1 MKLCLIAVLALV
13 ASWAILLSPHAA
25 VADPPKEAELLK
37 RIEQLEKR
45 VADLEKAI
53 KERPSV
59 KEPATAAEKN
69 LIGSWTI
76 TADSKKTAIAKKA
89 KLRAKSSEMIWT
101 GHWTDLNLKADGT
114 CDLVMRGE
122 VYKKGS
128 YKVTVVGSIKSL
140 FIKWVPLYFGAEVTQ
155 PRAPIQ
161 GYEWDVRIAS
171 VSEEELVL
179 WLLGT
184 AEPQPGLPPK
194 AEVVK
199 LRYIRAK

>member
-1 MKLCLIAVLALV
+1 MKPRLLAVLTLA
-13 ASWAILLSPHAA
+13 ASWAILLSPQAA
-25 VADPPKEAELLK
+25 FADPPKEAELLK

-59 KEPATAAEKN
+59 KEPATATEKN
-69 LIGSWTI
+69 LIGNWTI
-76 TADSKKTAIAKKA
+76 TADSKKTAIAKKV
-89 KLRAKSSEMIWT
+89 KDR
-101 GHWTDLNLKADGT
+101 WTDLNLKADGT